1 MWHILCDLCGW
12 KRIFDR
18 SFIGVGRV
26 EAQRLT
32 RTFSTLRS
40 AIRKWTASTRQ
51 LLHQRTGD
59 ATHDR
64 VGFWLGRGFI
74 VASWQQDTPSFLCRD
89 SNPSASQAKLLAKE
103 LPGVHSV

>member
-12 KRIFDR
+12 ERIFDR

-32 RTFSTLRS
+32 RTFSTTLS
-40 AIRKWTASTRQ
+40 DTEMDSLDKATFASEDW
-51 LLHQRTGD
+51 D

-64 VGFWLGRGFI
+64 IGFSVR
-74 VASWQQDTPSFLCRD
+74 
-89 SNPSASQAKLLAKE
+89 
-103 LPGVHSV
+103 PGVHRRVVAAGHSVLPLQGFQSQRITG

>member
-1 MWHILCDLCGW
+1 MWHILCGW
-12 KRIFDR
+12 ERIFER

-51 LLHQRTGD
+51 LLHQRTG
-59 ATHDR
+59 TRHMTR
-64 VGFWLGRGFI
+64 LVLG
-74 VASWQQDTPSFLCRD
+74 
-89 SNPSASQAKLLAKE
+89 
-103 LPGVHSV
+103 